1 MDEQP
6 KMNIQKRI
14 MSMTLSLTDAGYYS
28 LQKRDVHTPE
38 ELEFIDAY
46 EKAYILSCISFLTCI
61 PTFIFIR
68 RLFKM
73 RKIKSENP
81 ELEGKRLLFSFFLPA
96 IPIACTLYMNFKYGI
111 NKKLKAYAK

>member
-6 KMNIQKRI
+6 KMNLQKRI
-14 MSMTLSLTDAGYYS
+14 MSMTLSLTDAGYYY

-46 EKAYILSCISFLTCI
+46 EKAYILSFISFLTCI
-61 PTFIFIR
+61 PTIIFTR

-73 RKIKSENP
+73 RKIKCENP
-81 ELEGKRLLFSFFLPA
+81 KLEGKKLLFSFLLPI
-96 IPIACTLYMNFKYGI
+96 IPISCTLYMNFKYGI
-111 NKKLKAYAK
+111 IKKLKAYAK